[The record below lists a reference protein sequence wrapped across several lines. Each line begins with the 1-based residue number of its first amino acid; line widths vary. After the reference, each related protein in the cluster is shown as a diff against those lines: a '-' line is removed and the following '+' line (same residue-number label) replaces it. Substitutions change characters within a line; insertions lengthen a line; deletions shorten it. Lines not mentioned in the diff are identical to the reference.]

1 MRIHMVTGDDL
12 TQFRGG
18 TIHLMEQAE
27 HLLALGHDVTLFAQD
42 RGPLPQPTPVPIRY
56 LPAVGGGMVRLL
68 SYNLCL
74 FVVLI
79 WSGLRWRP
87 DIMHTRQMGYSATPL
102 VAAWLLRVPHVLE
115 VNGVL
120 RDELAG
126 QAPPGWRLRLIDL
139 FARLNLHRSAAF
151 TTTTTEYRDRLRT
164 LYDIDP
170 RRWTQMPCGVN
181 EERFR
186 PGNRD
191 AARERLELPTASF
204 ALLHVG
210 SLYDWRALDTL
221 IEALARLD
229 TARVPDCQL
238 WLVGDGVERP
248 RLQALSRELGIAERV
263 RFVGQVPYAQVPEWL
278 VAADVGVVLYKPTR
292 PVPGDPMKIYEYMAC
307 GLPVLAGDY
316 PHYGGIVDEA
326 EAGIVADDSD
336 PGALEDAIYR
346 LYEDPEARGGFGE
359 RGARVSARDHTWR
372 RRAEQLAALLEKV
385 RTVEAKP
392 RSEASA

>member
-1 MRIHMVTGDDL
+1 
-12 TQFRGG
+12 
-18 TIHLMEQAE
+18 
-27 HLLALGHDVTLFAQD
+27 
-42 RGPLPQPTPVPIRY
+42 
-56 LPAVGGGMVRLL
+56 
-68 SYNLCL
+68 
-74 FVVLI
+74 
-79 WSGLRWRP
+79 
-87 DIMHTRQMGYSATPL
+87 
-102 VAAWLLRVPHVLE
+102 
-115 VNGVL
+115 
-120 RDELAG
+120 
-126 QAPPGWRLRLIDL
+126 
-139 FARLNLHRSAAF
+139 
-151 TTTTTEYRDRLRT
+151 
-164 LYDIDP
+164 
-170 RRWTQMPCGVN
+170 CGVN